1 MTQNRTAP
9 ADLVLASASP
19 FRAALLKNAGLDF
32 EALPA
37 DVDERA
43 IEASVGRS
51 GLDGGDLAELLAMAK
66 AQHVS
71 ARRPGAL
78 VIGGDQTLT
87 LDGEQLHKP
96 ADMDAARRQLFKLS
110 GQTHRL
116 HAALC
121 LVKDGAL
128 VWQHTGVADLTM
140 RTLDPGFVGRHLSS
154 VGDAALTSVGAYQLE
169 GPGVQLFERIDGD
182 YFTILGLP
190 LLPLLDALRQYGAI
204 DG

>member
-1 MTQNRTAP
+1 MTPDTE
-9 ADLVLASASP
+9 LVLASASP
-19 FRAALLKNAGLDF
+19 FRAALLENAGLTF

-43 IEASVGRS
+43 IETSIQGS
-51 GLDGGDLAELLAMAK
+51 GLDGADLAELLAMAK
-66 AQHVS
+66 AQEVS
-71 ARRPGAL
+71 ARRPGAF

-87 LDGEQLHKP
+87 FDNEQLHKP
-96 ADMDAARRQLFKLS
+96 ENMDAARRQLLRLS

-121 LVKDGAL
+121 LIKDGAL
-128 VWQHTGVADLTM
+128 LWQHTGVADLTM
-140 RTLDPGFVGRHLSS
+140 RDLEPAYIGRHLSQ

-169 GPGVQLFERIDGD
+169 GPGVQLFDRIEGD

-190 LLPLLDALRQYGAI
+190 LLPLLAALREQGVI

>member
-1 MTQNRTAP
+1 MTHDNSQTAN
-9 ADLVLASASP
+9 LVLASASP
-19 FRAALLKNAGLDF
+19 FRAALLKSAGLAF

-43 IEASVGRS
+43 VEASVAGS

-66 AQHVS
+66 AQDVS
-71 ARRPGAL
+71 GRRPGAL

-96 ADMDAARRQLFKLS
+96 ADMDAARRQLLKLS

-121 LVKDGAL
+121 LVKEGAL
-128 VWQHTGVADLTM
+128 IWQHTGVADLTM
-140 RTLDPGFVGRHLSS
+140 RKLDPGFVGRHLSA

-190 LLPLLDALRQYGAI
+190 LLPLLQALRDHGAI